1 MELPHGEIISYIL
14 WSHHPAFDYLF
25 WGTGPS
31 HPSLE
36 PALNLWDNH
45 YLIGMAARVAILNQT
60 PIYRMFPPT
69 GQDGRVDYNTLGNM
83 VTAHILGEVGS

>member
-1 MELPHGEIISYIL
+1 M
-14 WSHHPAFDYLF
+14 
-25 WGTGPS
+25 
-31 HPSLE
+31 
-36 PALNLWDNH
+36 NLWDNH